1 MDKLKEKLTKEEVI
15 KKSKELLEKFETTDM
30 TAEEINN
37 ELIEFG
43 KANLK
48 GEQEWQE
55 WKKKI

>member
-1 MDKLKEKLTKEEVI
+1 MDKLKENITKEEVI
-15 KKSKELLEKFETTDM
+15 KKSKELLEKFETTNM

-48 GEQEWQE
+48 GEQEW
-55 WKKKI
+55 KKKI